1 MNPTRTY
8 PMSPRQIIL
17 FGMATA
23 VAAAAQTAA
32 VISILF

>member
-23 VAAAAQTAA
+23 VAAVAQAAALAT
-32 VISILF
+32 ILF